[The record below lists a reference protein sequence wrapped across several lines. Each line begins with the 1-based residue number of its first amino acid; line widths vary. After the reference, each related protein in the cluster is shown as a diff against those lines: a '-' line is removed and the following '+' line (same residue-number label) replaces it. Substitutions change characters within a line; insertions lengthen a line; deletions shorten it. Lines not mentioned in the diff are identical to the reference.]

1 MGGVPGCSGKLASLP
16 GRYRE
21 EFVLAKI
28 LGAYLYGTSCVSQLL
43 LLRPH
48 LGLLRWLIGK
58 EFAWNARD
66 TGDAGLIPGSGR
78 PPGEGCGNPLQLF
91 LPEKSH
97 GQRSL
102 AGYSPWSHKELDTT
116 EHTPGNL
123 IRRRRMDRR

>member
-1 MGGVPGCSGKLASLP
+1 MRLDELPWWPETGLQGTPMGGVPGCSGKLASLP

-48 LGLLRWLIGK
+48 LGLPRWLIGK

-66 TGDAGLIPGSGR
+66 TGEAG
-78 PPGEGCGNPLQLF
+78 
-91 LPEKSH
+91 
-97 GQRSL
+97 
-102 AGYSPWSHKELDTT
+102 
-116 EHTPGNL
+116 
-123 IRRRRMDRR
+123 